1 MCLVFHR
8 YGKWSRPFN
17 SKKVRSRGEF
27 GSISQDD
34 VVVQERKCAK
44 CNHVK
49 VRIVRDGRTED
60 KFNGG
65 GSEQ

>member
-1 MCLVFHR
+1 MCRVFHR

-27 GSISQDD
+27 GNTSQDD
-34 VVVQERKCAK
+34 VVVQERKCSS
-44 CNHVK
+44 CNYVQ
-49 VRIVRDGRTED
+49 VRIVRDGRIED

-65 GSEQ
+65 ESE